1 MGLLVYMV
9 KFFYYFII
17 DFICTGSSIY
27 KLLRDFSLEEEWEK
41 FKQDKELNSIEEIST
56 ISKMDD
62 GSIEEISTISKMDD
76 GSIVSS
82 DKSNGGNVHDAIMK
96 QLEKNIVEDYKNEA
110 IIEEENNQ
118 AIIEANKKNEAII
131 EEENNQKKGFFTWL
145 FSGIF
150 NFFSS
155 KEVPVDLS
163 KEVPRMSSL
172 IPSHMAARARMNLI
186 SSFLKRNDIG
196 CSEAFVAK
204 GILLG
209 GKYEELDTLSR
220 EIDIIIQENIK
231 EHQTKSVLE
240 QFCITKFSF
249 LILSMSHFSFLGSFK
264 AFVFKKLQTMF
275 FGIKKLI
282 QFFLS
287 FFMPTVVSTKNI
299 MFKRITILC
308 FKQYLRLL
316 VKKKILVFWRCNSQ
330 VIKVRST
337 VLFQQ
342 MVKANFGL
350 FYPFKN
356 RLLNFTPML
365 NTIFIV
371 ILVHNFNGLL
381 FYGFTNTAFLLQN

>member
-41 FKQDKELNSIEEIST
+41 FKQDKELN
-56 ISKMDD
+56 
-62 GSIEEISTISKMDD
+62 SIEEISTISKMDD

-186 SSFLKRNDIG
+186 S
-196 CSEAFVAK
+196 
-204 GILLG
+204 
-209 GKYEELDTLSR
+209 
-220 EIDIIIQENIK
+220 
-231 EHQTKSVLE
+231 
-240 QFCITKFSF
+240 
-249 LILSMSHFSFLGSFK
+249 
-264 AFVFKKLQTMF
+264 
-275 FGIKKLI
+275 
-282 QFFLS
+282 
-287 FFMPTVVSTKNI
+287 
-299 MFKRITILC
+299 
-308 FKQYLRLL
+308 
-316 VKKKILVFWRCNSQ
+316 
-330 VIKVRST
+330 
-337 VLFQQ
+337 
-342 MVKANFGL
+342 
-350 FYPFKN
+350 
-356 RLLNFTPML
+356 
-365 NTIFIV
+365 
-371 ILVHNFNGLL
+371 
-381 FYGFTNTAFLLQN
+381 